1 MEVDLSERRIRL
13 EVGRVVS
20 EAQEILLE
28 VGVLGLADGGA
39 EAERRGGREAE
50 DGGIGTGVAVE
61 RRQAQQQWSIRE
73 NRVGVSE

>member
-28 VGVLGLADGGA
+28 VGVLGLADGGGKGRA
-39 EAERRGGREAE
+39 TWRQRSGGRHRRGGGSGKAAS
-50 DGGIGTGVAVE
+50 TAAVE
-61 RRQAQQQWSIRE
+61 HERAHE
-73 NRVGVSE
+73 VNE